1 MDASDRVT
9 RRRALAGLST
19 LGVASAV
26 GCLGGDRQ
34 RLTLGVGPVGS
45 RSYRAGQ
52 ALSVA
57 ADRHADGLA
66 LGVESVD
73 GATERLYGLTEGR
86 FAAVG
91 ADNTTLYR
99 AAEGLGVFEFDPVE
113 NLPHQGFGYGRLD
126 HYWLRADNDTSI
138 SGTSS
143 TADLDGLTVY
153 PVQPGEPSRLVT
165 EQLLRAADRWDAISV
180 DNRHRDRLPAA
191 VDTGAVDVVA
201 AVEINGRRLAPWCQA
216 LDDRAGDRLGVL
228 SLGDEFQ
235 SAIAEAPN
243 AVDREIEPTG
253 WESATLPTAVDGWSL
268 PMQWLVGPSADSE
281 AVGELT
287 RIAHEHSETLRAVD
301 ELALDYAEPAALT
314 DAVVADYPV
323 HEGVAAAFREL
334 GVRNDDW
341 TVGDAAD

>member
-26 GCLGGDRQ
+26 GCLGGNRQ

-45 RSYRAGQ
+45 RSHRAGQ

-91 ADNTTLYR
+91 VDNTTLYR

-113 NLPHQGFGYGRLD
+113 DLPHQGFGYGRLD
-126 HYWLRADNDTSI
+126 HYWLTT

-165 EQLLRAADRWDAISV
+165 EQLLRAADRWESITA
-180 DNRHRDRLPAA
+180 DNRPRDRLPAA

-253 WESATLPTAVDGWSL
+253 WESASLPTAVDGWSL
-268 PMQWLVGPSADSE
+268 PKQWLVDPSADSE
-281 AVGELT
+281 AVAELT
-287 RIAHEHSETLRAVD
+287 RIAHEHSETIRAVD

-314 DAVVADYPV
+314 AAVVGDYPV
-323 HEGVAAAFREL
+323 HEGATTAFREL